1 MQVRF
6 YAVGREIAGLN
17 EHRSSASDVAGLRAD
32 LEQTYG
38 SRMAALF
45 DASSLLFK
53 GERLS
58 TDSAMRFDDHDVVD
72 LLPPFAGG

>member
-6 YAVGREIAGLN
+6 YAVGREIAGHT
-17 EHRSSASDVAGLRAD
+17 EHRSAAHDVAGLRED
-32 LEQTYG
+32 LAQTYG
-38 SRMAALF
+38 ARMAALF

-53 GERLS
+53 GERLR
-58 TDSAMRFDDHDVVD
+58 TDSSLRFDDHDVVD